1 MLFIYRFRR
10 GFLRIE
16 IRGDIAEALLNICAK
31 NGIPLWSIKRRGS
44 VIRSF
49 ISVSDFRRLPALVA
63 GSGLRVH
70 ILARYGLPFFTE
82 RYKERLGIP
91 VGAALFFAFLS
102 FMSGFVWSVGVEGNS
117 AISKNEL
124 LAECRD
130 LGIYEGMRKSD
141 ISPADVY
148 KRQATTRLLPKKA
161 PTTALTLRL

>member
-70 ILARYGLPFFTE
+70 ILARDGLPFV
-82 RYKERLGIP
+82 R
-91 VGAALFFAFLS
+91 
-102 FMSGFVWSVGVEGNS
+102 
-117 AISKNEL
+117 
-124 LAECRD
+124 
-130 LGIYEGMRKSD
+130 SD
-141 ISPADVY
+141 IRKDSEYRWA
-148 KRQATTRLLPKKA
+148 RRCF
-161 PTTALTLRL
+161 LRF

>member
-102 FMSGFVWSVGVEGNS
+102 FMSGFVWSVRVEGNS

-124 LAECRD
+124 LAECETSAFMRACVKAIYRPQAQSCNYCF
-130 LGIYEGMRKSD
+130 GI
-141 ISPADVY
+141 
-148 KRQATTRLLPKKA
+148 
-161 PTTALTLRL
+161 TAFSVRF

>member
-31 NGIPLWSIKRRGS
+31 NGIPLWSIRRRGS

-117 AISKNEL
+117 AISMSFLPNAGTSAFMRACVKAIYRPQAQSCNYCFGITAFHGAL
-124 LAECRD
+124 L
-130 LGIYEGMRKSD
+130 
-141 ISPADVY
+141 ISRA
-148 KRQATTRLLPKKA
+148 AI
-161 PTTALTLRL
+161 

>member
-91 VGAALFFAFLS
+91 VGAALFFAFLRQKPRLS
-102 FMSGFVWSVGVEGNS
+102 S
-117 AISKNEL
+117 A
-124 LAECRD
+124 
-130 LGIYEGMRKSD
+130 
-141 ISPADVY
+141 
-148 KRQATTRLLPKKA
+148 
-161 PTTALTLRL
+161 

>member
-31 NGIPLWSIKRRGS
+31 NGIPLWSIRRRGS

-82 RYKERLGIP
+82 RYKE
-91 VGAALFFAFLS
+91 
-102 FMSGFVWSVGVEGNS
+102 
-117 AISKNEL
+117 
-124 LAECRD
+124 
-130 LGIYEGMRKSD
+130 
-141 ISPADVY
+141 
-148 KRQATTRLLPKKA
+148 
-161 PTTALTLRL
+161 TALYQRMSFLPNAETSAFMRACVKAIYRPQAQSCNYCFGITAFHGALLISRAAI

>member
-16 IRGDIAEALLNICAK
+16 IRGDIAEALLNICVK
-31 NGIPLWSIKRRGS
+31 NGIPLWSIKRQRKRYQELYFGK
-44 VIRSF
+44 RF
-49 ISVSDFRRLPALVA
+49 QALA
-63 GSGLRVH
+63 CSCCGKRTRVH

-124 LAECRD
+124 LAEAETSAFMRACVKAIYRPQAQSCNYCF
-130 LGIYEGMRKSD
+130 GITAFHGALL
-141 ISPADVY
+141 ISRA
-148 KRQATTRLLPKKA
+148 AI
-161 PTTALTLRL
+161 

>member
-82 RYKERLGIP
+82 RY
-91 VGAALFFAFLS
+91 LS
-102 FMSGFVWSVGVEGNS
+102 L
-117 AISKNEL
+117 IH
-124 LAECRD
+124 
-130 LGIYEGMRKSD
+130 I
-141 ISPADVY
+141 
-148 KRQATTRLLPKKA
+148 
-161 PTTALTLRL
+161 